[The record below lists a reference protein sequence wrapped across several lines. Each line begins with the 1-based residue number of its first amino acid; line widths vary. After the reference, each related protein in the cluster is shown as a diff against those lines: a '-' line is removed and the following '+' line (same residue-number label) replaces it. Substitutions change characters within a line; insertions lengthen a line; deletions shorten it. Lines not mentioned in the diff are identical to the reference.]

1 MNIRCDTPYFK
12 LTHYSR
18 LQVHEDS
25 PGNVLSSA
33 CLAEE
38 GVEGIITS
46 SNGLV
51 RWHLTVWL
59 DAVLQAVQFPACIA
73 DLHTSLPDVN
83 RDALTLQ
90 KKEKKEMK
98 KALCI

>member
-1 MNIRCDTPYFK
+1 MNFRCDTPYFK

-25 PGNVLSSA
+25 PGNMLSSA

-38 GVEGIITS
+38 SVEGIVTS

-51 RWHLTVWL
+51 RRHLAVWL

-73 DLHTSLPDVN
+73 DLHTSLSN
-83 RDALTLQ
+83 
-90 KKEKKEMK
+90 MN
-98 KALCI
+98 